1 MTLEAVRRGFLQEIR
16 ADCDLVK
23 KNRPQLNV
31 GPRLKASQVP
41 GIVSETIRGLRTK
54 VIVLLFFMLGNDHA
68 YQGPLSAEKKTDD
81 MYDLP

>member
-1 MTLEAVRRGFLQEIR
+1 MRRGFRQEIR
-16 ADCDLVK
+16 ADCDLVN

-41 GIVSETIRGLRTK
+41 GICSEKIRGLRTK
-54 VIVLLFFMLGNDHA
+54 IIVSFFFMHGNDHA
-68 YQGPLSAEKKTDD
+68 YQGPLLAEKKTDD